1 MDHKMLKAVNVLTI
15 LALLF
20 LIVFFWI
27 YYNDLFLF
35 IASLTVYALLTILYL
50 NIRETIGVKAINILM
65 LPALF
70 LVSAY
75 FWIFLHVQL
84 DFVACLMVLTLLTI
98 LYVSANESIRGYIDT
113 GRISGEIQVDAEGE
127 RRLKTIKDL
136 VLLFAFCLVLFFDVF
151 AWIYMNA
158 QLVWAILLDIIIM
171 MFAGFISLS
180 FTTRYFIIK
189 KSDVSILKVII
200 AMIALLLVIAY
211 FFIAL
216 FGWIYMPAWVGF
228 LPPQLL
234 ILAALLLLSVYTFVN
249 VKRTV
254 DALKKI
260 RNKPAGLINDRT
272 MRIFN
277 YALLI
282 AMLAI
287 IVVIRVYLQG
297 LAYLGANLVSL
308 IILLFITANIM
319 KIIGDLS

>member
-1 MDHKMLKAVNVLTI
+1 MLKSVNVLTI

-20 LIVFFWI
+20 LLVFLWI
-27 YYNDLFLF
+27 DFNLFFF
-35 IASLTVYALLTILYL
+35 IAFVIVYVLPAILYL
-50 NIRETIGVKAINILM
+50 TIRETIGAKAINILM

-75 FWIFLHVQL
+75 FWIFQYVQL
-84 DFVACLMVLTLLTI
+84 LFLACLMVFTLLTI
-98 LYVSANESIRGYIDT
+98 LYVIANESTRDYIDT
-113 GRISGEIQVDAEGE
+113 GRSSGEIQVDAEGE
-127 RRLKTIKDL
+127 RRLKAIKDL
-136 VLLFAFCLVLFFDVF
+136 ILLFAFSLIVFFNVF
-151 AWIYMNA
+151 AWIYMSA
-158 QLVWAILLDIIIM
+158 QFMWAILADILII

-180 FTTRYFIIK
+180 FTARYFVIK
-189 KSDVSILKVII
+189 KSDLSILKVII

-216 FGWIYMPAWVGF
+216 LGWMYIHALLVF
-228 LPPQLL
+228 FPPQLL
-234 ILAALLLLSVYTFVN
+234 ILVALLLLSVYTFVN
-249 VKRTV
+249 VKTTV

-282 AMLAI
+282 AVVAI
-287 IVVIRVYLQG
+287 IVVIRVYFQG
-297 LAYLGANLVSL
+297 LAYLGENLLNL

-319 KIIGDLS
+319 KAIGDLS

>member
-1 MDHKMLKAVNVLTI
+1 MDHKMLKAVNVVTI

-20 LIVFFWI
+20 LLVFFWI
-27 YYNDLFLF
+27 YYNYQFFL
-35 IASLTVYALLTILYL
+35 IASLIVYALLAVLYL
-50 NIRETIGVKAINILM
+50 NIRETIGVTAINILM
-65 LPALF
+65 LPVLF

-84 DFVACLMVLTLLTI
+84 FVMACLMVLTMLTI
-98 LYVSANESIRGYIDT
+98 LYVIANESIRGYIDT

-127 RRLKTIKDL
+127 RRLKAIKDL
-136 VLLFAFCLVLFFDVF
+136 VLLFAFGLMLLLDVF

-158 QLVWAILLDIIIM
+158 QLAWAILADIIIM

-180 FTTRYFIIK
+180 FTARYFIIK
-189 KSDVSILKVII
+189 KPDVSILKVII

-216 FGWIYMPAWVGF
+216 FGWIYIPVPVSF
-228 LPPQLL
+228 FPPQLL
-234 ILAALLLLSVYTFVN
+234 ILVALLLVSGYTFIN

-260 RNKPAGLINDRT
+260 KNKPAGLINDRR

-282 AMLAI
+282 AMIAI
-287 IVVIRVYLQG
+287 IVVIRMYFQG
-297 LAYLGANLVSL
+297 LAYLGAYLVSL

-319 KIIGDLS
+319 KAIGDLS

>member
-1 MDHKMLKAVNVLTI
+1 MLKAVNVLTI

-20 LIVFFWI
+20 LLVFFWI
-27 YYNDLFLF
+27 YHNDTFFL

-70 LVSAY
+70 LVSIY
-75 FWIFLHVQL
+75 FWIFLYVQL
-84 DFVACLMVLTLLTI
+84 FFMACLMVFTLLTI
-98 LYVSANESIRGYIDT
+98 LYVIANELIHGYIDT
-113 GRISGEIQVDAEGE
+113 GRISGEIQVDADGE

-136 VLLFAFCLVLFFDVF
+136 IFLFAFGLMLLFVVF
-151 AWIYMNA
+151 AWIYMYA
-158 QLVWAILLDIIIM
+158 QFAWAILYDILIM

-180 FTTRYFIIK
+180 FTARYFIIK
-189 KSDVSILKVII
+189 KPDVSILKVII
-200 AMIALLLVIAY
+200 AIIALLFIIAY

-234 ILAALLLLSVYTFVN
+234 ILAALLLLSIYTFVN

-260 RNKPAGLINDRT
+260 KNKPAGLINDRR
-272 MRIFN
+272 MRLFN

-282 AMLAI
+282 TMLAI

-297 LAYLGANLVSL
+297 LAYLGSSLVSL
-308 IILLFITANIM
+308 IIILFITANIM
-319 KIIGDLS
+319 KAIEDLS